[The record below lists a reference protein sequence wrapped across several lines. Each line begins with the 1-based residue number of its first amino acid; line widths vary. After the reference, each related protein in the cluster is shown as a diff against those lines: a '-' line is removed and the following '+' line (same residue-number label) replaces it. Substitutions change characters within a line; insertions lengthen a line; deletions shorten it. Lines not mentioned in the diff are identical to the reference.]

1 MIEWFEL
8 NVAEA
13 ARPYVLLIGAL
24 FIGGLIGYLVAAT
37 LLSTVRRL
45 GARAAKRSAEA
56 RAAERAAAGEDV
68 PTDDDSDLTASSV
81 AESIHRNLA
90 KPIRWA
96 GGVLGAL
103 ILVTLVDD
111 YIVGANLYYVVE
123 KILEVALYGIGAW
136 LVVEA
141 VEVIGDVVLARY
153 RYAGQVDNFAQR
165 KAYTQLL
172 YIKRV
177 VMFLAVVIA
186 IALTLF
192 QFERVRELGTGLLA
206 SAGVAGIIIGVA
218 AQKSLAN
225 LLAGF
230 QIAFTQPLRIDDAVI
245 FQGEFGRVEE
255 ITLTYVVLRIWDDR
269 RMVVPLG
276 KFIDEPFQNWTRA
289 STEITGVVL
298 LYLDYGA
305 DLSAVRAE
313 VDRICTDNPLWDGRA
328 KNVQVTDASEQTMT
342 VRIIVTA
349 RNSGDAFGLRC
360 QLREGV
366 LTYLRENQPDALPLR
381 RVGTPRGETPGEGL
395 QAAGAASEPA
405 AARN

>member
-24 FIGGLIGYLVAAT
+24 LLGALVGYVVAAT
-37 LLSTVRRL
+37 LLSAIRRV
-45 GARAAKRSAEA
+45 GA
-56 RAAERAAAGEDV
+56 RAAERSARARAAEQAAAGDAVEVTED
-68 PTDDDSDLTASSV
+68 PGASAIHF
-81 AESIHRNLA
+81 AESVHRNLA
-90 KPIRWA
+90 RPIRWA
-96 GGVLGAL
+96 GAVLGAL
-103 ILVTLVDD
+103 VLVTLADA
-111 YIVGANLYYVVE
+111 YITGAQLYYVVE

-136 LVVEA
+136 LVVEM
-141 VEVIGDVVLARY
+141 VEVVGDVLLAQY
-153 RYAGQVDNFAQR
+153 RHDGQMTSFSQR

-177 VMFLAVVIA
+177 VIFLAVIVA

-245 FQGEFGRVEE
+245 FGGEFGRVEE

-269 RMVVPLG
+269 RLVVPLG

-289 STEITGVVL
+289 STEITGVVM

-305 DLSAVRAE
+305 DLSTVRAE
-313 VDRICTDNPLWDGRA
+313 VDRICEGNELWDRRA
-328 KNVQVTDASEQTMT
+328 KVVQVTDASEQTMT
-342 VRIIVTA
+342 VRILVTA

-360 QLREGV
+360 QVREGV
-366 LTYLRENQPDALPLR
+366 LTYLRKNQPDALPQR
-381 RVGTPRGETPGEGL
+381 RVQAGGERREPV
-395 QAAGAASEPA
+395 AAEAGGAVE
-405 AARN
+405 

>member
-13 ARPYVLLIGAL
+13 ARPYVLLALALVGGA
-24 FIGGLIGYLVAAT
+24 LIGYVVAGA
-37 LLSTVRRL
+37 LLSALRRF
-45 GARAAKRSAEA
+45 GARATR
-56 RAAERAAAGEDV
+56 RDVAAGEGRAAADAAATHE
-68 PTDDDSDLTASSV
+68 LTALSV
-81 AESIHRNLA
+81 AESIRRNLA
-90 KPIRWA
+90 RPLRWTGA
-96 GGVLGAL
+96 VLGAL
-103 ILVTLVDD
+103 IAVSLVDD
-111 YIVGANLYYVVE
+111 AIEGAGLYYAVE
-123 KILEVALYGIGAW
+123 KVLEVALYGIGAW
-136 LVVEA
+136 LVVET
-141 VEVIGDVVLARY
+141 VEVLGDVLLARY
-153 RYAGQVDNFAQR
+153 RHDGQMTSFSQR

-177 VMFLAVVIA
+177 VLFLAVIVA

-245 FQGEFGRVEE
+245 FGGEFGRVEE

-276 KFIDEPFQNWTRA
+276 KFIDEAFQNWTRQ

-305 DLSAVRAE
+305 DLAGVRAE
-313 VDRICTDNPLWDGRA
+313 VDRICADNPLWDGRA
-328 KNVQVTDASEQTMT
+328 KNVQVTDCTEHTMT
-342 VRIIVTA
+342 VRVIVTA

-360 QLREGV
+360 ELREGV
-366 LTYLRENQPDALPLR
+366 LAYLRENQPEALPLR
-381 RVGTPRGETPGEGL
+381 RVATPRREVAATGEGDPAL
-395 QAAGAASEPA
+395 GGGAATA
-405 AARN
+405 